1 LIRKKFPQKNN
12 RIQKYYLINIE
23 VECPLCR
30 VDMDLNH
37 MVQGGSSM
45 LTVGFPF
52 KDGPAQ

>member
-1 LIRKKFPQKNN
+1 MNKKKRDIILLIGKLN
-12 RIQKYYLINIE
+12 R
-23 VECPLCR
+23 CPVCR

-52 KDGPAQ
+52 KDGLAQ